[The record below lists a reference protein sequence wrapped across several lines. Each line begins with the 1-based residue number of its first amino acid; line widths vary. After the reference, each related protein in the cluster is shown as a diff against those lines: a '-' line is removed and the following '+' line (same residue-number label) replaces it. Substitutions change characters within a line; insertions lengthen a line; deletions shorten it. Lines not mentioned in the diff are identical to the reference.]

1 VDRRKFVQDI
11 SQGSTVSD
19 SGTSPALSR
28 DSSFETYT
36 DSTGTNLEEFIVKT
50 LNKNRSDR
58 TMLLHLETDLINFI
72 QDTRLV
78 HVVCCWDL
86 LTRVLDAVQH
96 NRYDILL
103 ITDCIFLDPEGSQC
117 TTTVVVVLVGLLL
130 PFSKNA

>member
-1 VDRRKFVQDI
+1 MDRRKFGHDN

-28 DSSFETYT
+28 DSSFEMYT
-36 DSTGTNLEEFIVKT
+36 DSTGTNLEEFIIKT

-78 HVVCCWDL
+78 NALMLSINNVCINDL
-86 LTRVLDAVQH
+86 MMYIHFIVIV
-96 NRYDILL
+96 NL
-103 ITDCIFLDPEGSQC
+103 IEFCCHRFFHTTQC
-117 TTTVVVVLVGLLL
+117 
-130 PFSKNA
+130 

>member
-1 VDRRKFVQDI
+1 MIVQAKRVDRRKFGHDG

-36 DSTGTNLEEFIVKT
+36 DSTGTNLEEFIIKT

-72 QDTRLV
+72 QDSRSVCACFALV
-78 HVVCCWDL
+78 D
-86 LTRVLDAVQH
+86 TIQQ
-96 NRYDILL
+96 
-103 ITDCIFLDPEGSQC
+103 S
-117 TTTVVVVLVGLLL
+117 
-130 PFSKNA
+130 